1 MIITSKILFIYFIN
15 DLPEV
20 TDLPMEIFADDTKG
34 FNKSDNKSDQTKL
47 QNCIDAMMEWTE
59 KWLLK
64 FNCHK
69 CKALHVGKHN
79 CQYNYTIGKGDEK
92 LTLEKTVKEKDLGV
106 YIDPLLTF
114 EEHINETIKKS
125 NNMSHLISRSITY
138 KTKEIMVPLFKSL
151 IRPILEYANVVWSP
165 SKKQDI
171 NALEQ
176 VQRRFTKHMI
186 GMSNL
191 TYEDRL
197 RNLNLPSLEYRRF
210 RGDMIETFKITHNFY
225 DQRVT
230 GSLLKSSTNNSTR
243 TNGYKLEKTS
253 FNGNQYKHFFTNRV
267 INTWNS
273 LPGSAVCSKTINEF
287 KTNVID
293 TSVNLS
299 MKLICL
305 FTNENFTF
313 MTAFVIKM
321 FNMHSS
327 SHSILGLLNLI
338 TRLGAHPWFLR

>member
-1 MIITSKILFIYFIN
+1 
-15 DLPEV
+15 
-20 TDLPMEIFADDTKG
+20 
-34 FNKSDNKSDQTKL
+34 
-47 QNCIDAMMEWTE
+47 
-59 KWLLK
+59 
-64 FNCHK
+64 
-69 CKALHVGKHN
+69 
-79 CQYNYTIGKGDEK
+79 
-92 LTLEKTVKEKDLGV
+92 
-106 YIDPLLTF
+106 
-114 EEHINETIKKS
+114 
-125 NNMSHLISRSITY
+125 MSHLISRSITY

-151 IRPILEYANVVWSP
+151 IRPVLEYANVVWSP

-176 VQRRFTKHMI
+176 VQRRYTKHMI

-230 GSLLKSSTNNSTR
+230 GSLLKFSTNNSTR

-273 LPGSAVCSKTINEF
+273 LPGSVVCSKTINEF
-287 KTNVID
+287 KNKCDRHFSEFIYETN
-293 TSVNLS
+293 LP
-299 MKLICL
+299 
-305 FTNENFTF
+305 FYQ
-313 MTAFVIKM
+313 
-321 FNMHSS
+321 
-327 SHSILGLLNLI
+327 
-338 TRLGAHPWFLR
+338 